1 MGEPI
6 LSFKEVENQKKI
18 ISEVLTH
25 LSGKTKLFE
34 ICSFYSL
41 LIETNDKNLINA
53 YSLDFIYEL
62 LSELKSFTPFF
73 QNPEKTESLL
83 LLLNNLKHI
92 DTLKSF
98 VDELNSSALSIQ
110 THLEQLE
117 DILYGISSIS
127 QKQMLSFP
135 LIESIANTNRQE
147 IFGVL
152 EFFSVRVSK
161 TKNQNKFIFVPSEK
175 KIEERLLKQAENSF
189 QLALNY
195 FHWHKKRLSKFH
207 EVLIYFEN
215 LSASYEGNS
224 LGVALTIAFIERL
237 SLIYNLPYITRIKGN
252 IAVTGGV
259 DEKGNIISVSSE
271 ICRMK
276 AELVFF
282 SDIDTF
288 LVPKADEEHARNK
301 IAELYKSYPNRKL
314 NLVAVEGIN
323 DLLNRRNLIDIKK
336 QPVIVRAAKGIMK
349 NWIVSA
355 MAVILLAVLSF
366 LGIYNHDDN
375 PFTYEL
381 EQNQIVIKN
390 KYNRSLWEIDY
401 QGGGEYIKK
410 MKWAPALETYFRILD
425 VNGDGKNEVLFCY
438 QSNSKYSSSATSDGL
453 VLFNWKG
460 EILWRRGF
468 DKNVI
473 SKRECLT
480 APYNFQ
486 IFDTLRVNNKPCVLC
501 CSNNVNSYASAAYVL
516 DLTDNKIMSDTL
528 WSPGFINDI
537 RVLKEVNDNKKE
549 ILILS
554 CNNSF
559 QKNCLTR
566 LRFNEFKGQ
575 LPVTNDYKFLNVRD
589 AKVMSCFLFPN
600 SDYNSFSKQRM
611 NGTVYRSLTVSKET
625 KTIRFSINE
634 DSYEILGKVFYN
646 WHYDTNEFEISIG
659 NDFRVMRDSLVA
671 HGELPLPYTDTK
683 EYREKLR
690 KQILAWDGDKFIPL
704 DEYVTKRAAQK

>member
-1 MGEPI
+1 MN
-6 LSFKEVENQKKI
+6 FKEVENQKKL

-25 LSGKTKLFE
+25 VSGKTKLFE
-34 ICSFYSL
+34 ICSFYSS
-41 LIETNDKNLINA
+41 LIDANDKNLINA

-73 QNPEKTESLL
+73 QKPEKTESLL
-83 LLLNNLKHI
+83 SLLNKIKQI

-98 VDELNSSALSIQ
+98 VDELNANILHIETSLS
-110 THLEQLE
+110 QLKN
-117 DILYGISSIS
+117 ILNGTEPVS

-135 LIESIANTNRQE
+135 LLESVSNINQQDS
-147 IFGVL
+147 FGVL
-152 EFFSVRVSK
+152 ESFSVRITK
-161 TKNQNKFIFVPSEK
+161 NKNQNKFIFVPSEK
-175 KIEERLLKQAENSF
+175 KIEERLLLQAENSF

-215 LSASYEGNS
+215 HTASYEGNS
-224 LGVALTIAFIERL
+224 LGAALTIAFIERL
-237 SLIYNLPYITRIKGN
+237 SLIYNLPYVTRIKGN

-259 DEKGNIISVSSE
+259 DETGNIISVSSE
-271 ICRMK
+271 MCRK
-276 AELVFF
+276 KVELVFY

-288 LVPKADEEHARNK
+288 VVPKADEEHARNK
-301 IAELYKSYPNRKL
+301 IAGLNKSYSNRKL
-314 NLVAVEGIN
+314 NLVAVEGIY
-323 DLLNRRNLIDIKK
+323 DLLNRRDLIDIKK
-336 QPVIVRAAKGIMK
+336 QPVVVRAAKGIRK
-349 NWIVSA
+349 NWFVSTLS
-355 MAVILLAVLSF
+355 VILLLILSF
-366 LGIYNHDDN
+366 LWINNYDDN

-425 VNGDGKNEVLFCY
+425 VNGDGKNEILFCY
-438 QSNSKYSSSATSDGL
+438 ASNSKYSNASYSDGL

-468 DKNVI
+468 RKDLFSRREHLTPPYSI
-473 SKRECLT
+473 S
-480 APYNFQ
+480 
-486 IFDTLRVNNKPCVLC
+486 IFDTLKINNNPCIIC
-501 CSNNVNSYASAAYVL
+501 CSNNVNSYVSAAYIL
-516 DLTDNKIMSDTL
+516 DLSANKVISDTL

-537 RVLKEVNDNKKE
+537 RVIKGINGNEKE
-549 ILILS
+549 ILVLS

-559 QKNCLTR
+559 QKNCLSK
-566 LRFNEFKGQ
+566 LMLNELKGQ
-575 LPVTNDYKFLNVRD
+575 LLVTNDYKFLNIRE
-589 AKVMSCFLFPN
+589 AKVLNCFLFPN

-611 NGTVYRSLTVSKET
+611 NGTVYRSLTVSKEA